1 MALELRTLNDDNIK
15 EITKLFFD
23 VFSKEPWNDDWS
35 DENQLN
41 AYILDLTGNN
51 NSLTLGFYENGVMI
65 GLSMGRVKHWFS
77 GTEYCI
83 DEFCIKTEEQGRG
96 LGRQFLEAVE
106 SFIKQKGMSHI
117 FLQTERNMPAYD
129 FYKRNGFHELENH
142 VSLVKQC

>member
-1 MALELRTLNDDNIK
+1 
-15 EITKLFFD
+15 
-23 VFSKEPWNDDWS
+23 
-35 DENQLN
+35 
-41 AYILDLTGNN
+41 
-51 NSLTLGFYENGVMI
+51 
-65 GLSMGRVKHWFS
+65 KHWFS

-96 LGRQFLEAVE
+96 LGRQFIEAVE

>member
-1 MALELRTLNDDNIK
+1 MAVELKTLNADNIN

-51 NSLTLGFYENGVMI
+51 NSLTLGFCENGVMI

-96 LGRQFLEAVE
+96 LGRQFIEAVE
-106 SFIKQKGMSHI
+106 SFIKQKG
-117 FLQTERNMPAYD
+117 
-129 FYKRNGFHELENH
+129 
-142 VSLVKQC
+142 